1 MTELNKKEANTEAE
15 FMKAKAHTLIEESV
29 DAQPHRLAEI
39 NIELSAVRAY
49 FGELLDKILVLKA
62 SRLQDLKVELK
73 TVASA
78 KVAWDASPEGTNEI
92 ILRGILNRIKD
103 QVSVIKQRINVMRD
117 GLFDQY

>member
-1 MTELNKKEANTEAE
+1 MPTKQAEQNVEAE
-15 FMKAKAHTLIEESV
+15 FMKNKAHSLIEESV
-29 DAQPHRLAEI
+29 DCQPHRLAEI
-39 NIELSAVRAY
+39 NIELSAIRAY

-78 KVAWDASPEGTNEI
+78 KVAWDASPEGKNEI
-92 ILRGILNRIKD
+92 ILRGILNRIKE